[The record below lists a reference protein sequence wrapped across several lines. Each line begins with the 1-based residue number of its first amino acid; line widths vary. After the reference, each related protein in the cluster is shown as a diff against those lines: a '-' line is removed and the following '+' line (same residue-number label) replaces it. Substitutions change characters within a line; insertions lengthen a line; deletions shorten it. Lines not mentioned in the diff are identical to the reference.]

1 MEENRNVKKKKY
13 YSLLEEYKQITEQM
27 KFNQNFYDRDK
38 LNKIAKELEIKI
50 SAIIKRIKRTRISI
64 VLQNEMNYHELL
76 ELNHLKRE
84 EQRLNALLI
93 KIQNRE
99 YIENEDYENTY
110 HTIRTYIFH
119 CVPVSLVFSLMI
131 LILVIYELVKSF

>member
-64 VLQNEMNYHELL
+64 VLQNEMNYH
-76 ELNHLKRE
+76 
-84 EQRLNALLI
+84 
-93 KIQNRE
+93 
-99 YIENEDYENTY
+99 
-110 HTIRTYIFH
+110 
-119 CVPVSLVFSLMI
+119 
-131 LILVIYELVKSF
+131 